1 MKTSISAI
9 QWMAFMIAGAIA
21 APIAIAD
28 LFHMN
33 PVDTAGFVQR
43 TILVLGIASL
53 LQGLCGHRLPL
64 HEGPAGLWWGV
75 FAIYAGFVGTL
86 YTSETETLRSL
97 TGGMLVSGVF
107 LFILSLFGFIE
118 KLAKLFTPTITF
130 IYLMLLILQLS
141 GSFLRGMFGISEDNP
156 SIQPLIAILSII
168 VVIITFMLGKSR
180 IIWIKQ
186 FSIMFSLILGWI
198 LFAVFGKA
206 PAIPQSNSYLE
217 LPKIFAFG
225 PPLIDAGMLITSLF
239 LTLLLITNMIA
250 SIRVVEA
257 VVAEGKQYQSRYR
270 RAGFISA
277 FNQISGGVFTSI
289 GSVPISGAAGFIKQ
303 TGVKSIRPFILGAVL
318 VIFISLMPPL
328 VHFMSAL
335 PAPVGYAVTFVIF
348 SKMVG
353 MALTQLGQA
362 ENRDHAY
369 MTSGIGLLVGVGVMF
384 LSPEATSTLPVA
396 LSSLMNN
403 GLVLGT
409 IIAIIVEQYLKWK

>member
-43 TILVLGIASL
+43 TVLVLGVASL
-53 LQGLCGHRLPL
+53 LQGLFGHRLPL

-318 VIFISLMPPL
+318 VIVISLMPPL

-353 MALTQLGQA
+353 MALTQLEQA
-362 ENRDHAY
+362 ENQDHAY